1 MSELLD
7 ELVLYLRLAQAFKD
21 RLQLSD
27 RDRALVIAGSC
38 AEQNQMLT
46 ISEFCR
52 QLILQNNHG
61 HMIRKW
67 PSIGHAMNDD
77 DFLHFFRQVR
87 RRLPL
92 ERAES
97 ILAEL
102 NYQCDVQAGDY
113 DTDEAYVAA
122 VMRVDLEWL
131 REHFGDKGTDFDRF
145 IQGN

>member
-1 MSELLD
+1 MNEMLN

-21 RLQLSD
+21 RLQMSD

-38 AEQNQMLT
+38 AEQNQMFA

-67 PSIGHAMNDD
+67 PSIGHAMHDD

-87 RRLPL
+87 RRLPV

-97 ILAEL
+97 QLAEL
-102 NYQCDVQAGDY
+102 QYQCDVCREDY
-113 DTDEAYVAA
+113 DSDEAFAAA
-122 VMRVDLEWL
+122 VMGVDIQWL
-131 REHFGDKGTDFDRF
+131 RENFGK
-145 IQGN
+145 